1 MGQTFKKLTKIEQV
15 ISQAIRHLK
24 IGLNSENV
32 YFADSQ
38 GRFLADDLISD
49 KNIPS
54 FRKSAVDGYA
64 ITKNDGLTASK
75 YSPKKLHVSSTV
87 KIGSSTTITGSE
99 GICLKV
105 PTVAYIPGGFDTVVP
120 RECVNFLDNNKI
132 EIFQSFAIGKN
143 IIEIGQDVKKG
154 QFLLKKGHL
163 LNPFD
168 IAMLA
173 QIQKITVKV
182 VEKLKIAILP
192 TGNELVTP
200 DLARGEYKT
209 IDTNTYMLRALCKA
223 PWNEIYCEK
232 PIQDIVGPLI
242 KSLKKLLYANH
253 IVITIGGT
261 SVGEFDLVS
270 LAPRKLKG
278 LKMMIRGVNIQPGR
292 PTGIAVVDGKPIFM
306 LSGFPVACAVGFMA
320 LVKPLLY
327 KIIGTKEYQTL
338 IVRAKL
344 QSRISSS
351 LGLKGYVRV
360 KVYKKGRGFLCETI
374 AITGSSLLS
383 SLMYANGFVIVPP
396 ESEGYEKDTEVDV
409 HMLRSME

>member
-32 YFADSQ
+32 YFIDSQ

-75 YSPKKLHVSSTV
+75 YSPKKLHVTNTV

-105 PTVAYIPGGFDTVVP
+105 PTGGYVPGGFDTVVP
-120 RECVNFLDNNKI
+120 HEYVNFIDGNKI
-132 EIFQSFAIGKN
+132 EIIQSFAIGKN

-154 QFLLKKGHL
+154 QFLLKKGRL

-173 QIQKITVKV
+173 QIQKLTVKV
-182 VEKLKIAILP
+182 KEKLRIAILP

-200 DLARGEYKT
+200 DLARGDFKT
-209 IDTNTYMLRALCKA
+209 IDSNTHMLRALCKA
-223 PWNEIYCEK
+223 PWNEIFCEK
-232 PIQDIVGPLI
+232 PIQDKVEPLI
-242 KSLKKLLYANH
+242 KSLKKLLNTNH
-253 IVITIGGT
+253 IAITIGGS
-261 SVGEFDLVS
+261 SVGEFDIVS
-270 LAPRKLKG
+270 LAPRELKG
-278 LKMMIRGVNIQPGR
+278 LKMMVRGINIQPGR

-306 LSGFPVACAVGFMA
+306 LSGFPVACAVGFIA

-327 KIIGTKEYQTL
+327 KIIGTEEYQTL

-344 QSRISSS
+344 KSRISSS
-351 LGLKGYVRV
+351 LGLNGYVRV
-360 KVYKKGRGFLCETI
+360 KVSKKGRGLLCEPI
-374 AITGSSLLS
+374 AVSGSSLLS
-383 SLMYANGFVIVPP
+383 SLMYANGFVIVPQ

-409 HMLRSME
+409 HMLGSIE